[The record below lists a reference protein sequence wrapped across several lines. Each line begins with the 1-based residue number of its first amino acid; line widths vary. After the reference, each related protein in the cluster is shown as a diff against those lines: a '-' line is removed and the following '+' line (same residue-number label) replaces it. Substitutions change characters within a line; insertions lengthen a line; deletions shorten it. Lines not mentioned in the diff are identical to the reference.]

1 MTKKRVCAGV
11 LFFATVLVT
20 GSMADPKQ
28 AKDLLLAAL
37 PLAAAALTLFAA
49 KNKEGTALGML
60 LAALLSLWGSAAN
73 IVQTVRSGDGLSVSY
88 WLLMLLRIASP
99 VMLVL
104 TAFWAPSEESEA
116 GVSRARQIWWI
127 AGAAQA
133 VFSAAVS
140 FSVLY
145 VYAPLLAEPEGLAY
159 LTVLIPFL
167 FSAAAKTAAVFLTG
181 EALAEGTVKREKP
194 VRTDGSI
201 SMTKHILLLM
211 LTCGVWPLI
220 WIYRTT
226 AYLNRDTQRPRRD
239 PLNQMLLC
247 WFVPLYRVWWCGT
260 SARRAERLIDGEPI
274 TLICALLALLPLPLP
289 EIILQSRINAARTA
303 HMRPQTSREPKPNA
317 DGNWIWQSDLANAPK
332 TQRWQQPADAWL
344 NGVVTEPSNEIAE
357 PAPVP
362 AGAAEPE
369 APVVPAEPV
378 IPDLP
383 VIPAVADGP
392 AMPEAPVIPTVPVV
406 ADLEPVPAAAGAAE
420 PEAPVVPAEPVISAK
435 IDGGYVM
442 TGADLPEAYRVEP
455 DAPVVPAEPV
465 VQDAPLGIA
474 DELRKYQ
481 QLLAD
486 GVITQAEFD
495 ALKKRLIGI

>member
-11 LFFATVLVT
+11 LFIVTVLVSASAAEPEQT
-20 GSMADPKQ
+20 
-28 AKDLLLAAL
+28 KDLMLAAL

-60 LAALLSLWGSAAN
+60 LAALFSLWGSAAN
-73 IVQTVRSGDGLSVSY
+73 IVQTVRSGVGLSVSY
-88 WLLMLLRIASP
+88 WLLMLLRIAAP

-116 GVSRARQIWWI
+116 GASRAKQIWWI

-145 VYAPLLAEPEGLAY
+145 VYVPLLAEPDGFAY
-159 LTVLIPFL
+159 LVVLIPFL
-167 FSAAAKTAAVFLTG
+167 LSAAARTAAVFLAG
-181 EALAEGTVKREKP
+181 EALAEGTVNRDKP

-201 SMTKHILLLM
+201 AMTKHILLLV
-211 LTCGVWPLI
+211 LTCGVWALI

-274 TLICALLALLPLPLP
+274 TIFCVLLALLPLPLP

-303 HMRPQTSREPKPNA
+303 HMRPQTQREPKPNA
-317 DGNWIWQSDLANAPK
+317 DGDRIWQSDLAGSPNMR
-332 TQRWQQPADAWL
+332 RWQQPAEAWL

-378 IPDLP
+378 VPDLP
-383 VIPAVADGP
+383 VIPAVTDGP
-392 AMPEAPVIPTVPVV
+392 AMPEAPVIPAMPVV
-406 ADLEPVPAAAGAAE
+406 ADAEPAPAPAGAAE
-420 PEAPVVPAEPVISAK
+420 PEAPVVPAEPVIPK
-435 IDGGYVM
+435 RVGGYIM
-442 TGADLPEAYRVEP
+442 TGADLPETYRVEP
-455 DAPVVPAEPV
+455 EAPVVPAEPV
-465 VQDAPLGIA
+465 IREAPLGIA

-486 GVITQAEFD
+486 GVITQAEFE
-495 ALKKRLIGI
+495 ALKKRLIGM

>member
-133 VFSAAVS
+133 VF
-140 FSVLY
+140 
-145 VYAPLLAEPEGLAY
+145 
-159 LTVLIPFL
+159 
-167 FSAAAKTAAVFLTG
+167 LTG

-211 LTCGVWPLI
+211 LTCGVWALI

-274 TLICALLALLPLPLP
+274 TVICALLALLPLPLP